1 MPKFESVDAYIASL
15 PADVRSKLDDA
26 RQVIH
31 RAVPG
36 SAEGI
41 SYDILAFRLRGR
53 SYLSLAGWK
62 GHISIYPIPRADA
75 DLDRALA
82 PYKAGKG
89 TLKFPLSEP
98 IPLELVGKIAVLLAD
113 QRAGR

>member
-1 MPKFESVDAYIASL
+1 MPKFETVDGYLASL
-15 PADVRSKLDDA
+15 PPDVQSRLEDVRQA
-26 RQVIH
+26 IH

-36 SAEGI
+36 SEEGI

-98 IPLELVGKIAVLLAD
+98 VPLELVGKVAVLLAD